1 VGSVGEAGATNEDDP
16 PTVWILESDAVF
28 LPVRVLGLNDPV
40 SSALEVGE
48 RTDYPAGSTVY
59 REGSYPRSFLVV
71 RGLLRVYLTSPE
83 GRQCLASTNHE
94 GGSDEV
100 HQHDHDQA
108 APG

>member
-1 VGSVGEAGATNEDDP
+1 MPDAGTVADREVAEAVAGSFLAR
-16 PTVWILESDAVF
+16 LSSDLVDT
-28 LPVRVLGLNDPV
+28 L
-40 SSALEVGE
+40 LEVGE

-83 GRQCLASTNHE
+83 GRQCLSSTNHE

>member
-1 VGSVGEAGATNEDDP
+1 M
-16 PTVWILESDAVF
+16 LELLQTRERIGVPELA
-28 LPVRVLGLNDPV
+28 RR
-40 SSALEVGE
+40 LEVGE

-83 GRQCLASTNHE
+83 GRQCLSSTNHE